1 MKGNDWKR
9 QQDKVIDHIKAQGF
23 FVTAKEPTDEQRK
36 QYEKICMVVASDG
49 YNAQKTS
56 MDNIY
61 VKRISKAIQSASSE
75 YPVLLPTLGGSLP
88 LYVFEKTLNASPIT
102 VPIANHDNNQ
112 HAENE
117 NIKLKN
123 FFDGIKMFAAIMTMS
138 K

>member
-1 MKGNDWKR
+1 VYKR
-9 QQDKVIDHIKAQGF
+9 Q
-23 FVTAKEPTDEQRK
+23 
-36 QYEKICMVVASDG
+36 DG

-56 MDNIY
+56 MDNVY
-61 VKRISKAIQSASSE
+61 VKRISKAIQSATTE
-75 YPVLLPTLGGSLP
+75 IPVLLPTLGGSLP

-123 FFDGIKMFAAIMTMS
+123 FFDGIKMFSSIMTMS

>member
-1 MKGNDWKR
+1 
-9 QQDKVIDHIKAQGF
+9 
-23 FVTAKEPTDEQRK
+23 
-36 QYEKICMVVASDG
+36 MVVDSDG

-56 MDNIY
+56 LDNPFA
-61 VKRISKAIQSASSE
+61 KRINKALQNGLGVA
-75 YPVLLPTLGGSLP
+75 PVLLPTLGGSLP
-88 LYVFEKTLNASPIT
+88 LFVFEQDLQTQPIT

-123 FFDGIKMFAAIMTMS
+123 FFEGIQIFTSIMLVG